1 MNLPIMN
8 LHERVLSVLGCRYVS
23 DILIDAPYTITPEM
37 ISSLHISEVVHGSV
51 SDEDFGSDDENERYH
66 HAKAAGKYKRIESP
80 SQFKLKNIVN
90 RIHRNQ
96 EAFQAKFERKKKAE
110 NDFYNAKYGPSS
122 SNGSNT

>member
-37 ISSLHISEVVHGSV
+37 ISSLHISEVVHGTV
-51 SDEDFGSDDENERYH
+51 SDEDSDGNDESERYV
-66 HAKAAGKYKRIESP
+66 HAKAAGIFKKIESP
-80 SQFKLKNIVN
+80 SNFKLKNIVT

-96 EAFQAKFERKKKAE
+96 EVFQAKFERKKKAE
-110 NDFYNAKYGPSS
+110 NEFYRTKYGDSS
-122 SNGSNT
+122 SNGNM